1 MKKILSIIL
10 SISILFSVTAIL
22 SVPATASAASKTG
35 KKYVTYKTIN
45 KNIKKN
51 GTLILKVK
59 EKYPQLKSK
68 SKAAKK
74 INKFFVNQIKKNI
87 RNLKKIAKSEYEDN
101 GMKKFGYSYNFECKG
116 DIKLTYNKNNKYSF
130 KSKYYEYT
138 GGAHGSTIL
147 TGYNFSKQTGK
158 KIPNSKLTKYSN
170 KTLKKKIVN
179 KVKAEINRNPNKYY
193 DNALQTVKSL
203 SINKLNCWLK
213 TKYLYVYFDS
223 YLLAGY
229 ADGPTQ
235 IKIKL

>member
-59 EKYPQLKSK
+59 AKYPHLKSK

-74 INKFFVNQIKKNI
+74 VNKFFANQIKKDIKEIKKLAEKDYSNI
-87 RNLKKIAKSEYEDN
+87 NKNSSDYYK
-101 GMKKFGYSYNFECKG
+101 YNEN
-116 DIKLTYNKNNKYSF
+116 IKLTYNKKNKYSF
-130 KSKYYEYT
+130 KSNCSGYT
-138 GGAHGSTIL
+138 GGVHGYSSV

-158 KIPNSKLTKYSN
+158 KIPNSKLTKYSD
-170 KTLKKKIVN
+170 KALKKKIVN
-179 KVKAEINRNPNKYY
+179 KVKAKINKNPKNYF
-193 DNALQTVKSL
+193 DNALQTVKNCK
-203 SINKLNCWLK
+203 INKFNVWLDA
-213 TKYLYVYFDS
+213 KYLYVYFNEYELSS
-223 YLLAGY
+223 YAN
-229 ADGPTQ
+229 GPTQ

>member
-1 MKKILSIIL
+1 M
-10 SISILFSVTAIL
+10 
-22 SVPATASAASKTG
+22 
-35 KKYVTYKTIN
+35 
-45 KNIKKN
+45 
-51 GTLILKVK
+51 ILKVK
-59 EKYPQLKSK
+59 AKYPHLKSK

-74 INKFFVNQIKKNI
+74 VNTFFANQIKKDIKEIKKLAEKDYSNI
-87 RNLKKIAKSEYEDN
+87 IKNKNSSDYYK
-101 GMKKFGYSYNFECKG
+101 YNEN
-116 DIKLTYNKNNKYSF
+116 IKLTYNKKNKYSF
-130 KSKYYEYT
+130 KSNCSGYT
-138 GGAHGSTIL
+138 GGVHGYSSV

-179 KVKAEINRNPNKYY
+179 KVKINQNPKNYF